1 MAANVTTLQRRL
13 QEWTQGP
20 AHERNYRRG
29 PLQTIDGALAPA
41 GGRAPVAAIQLS
53 IAAWLLGTW
62 QLAAGEARVLDGD
75 GHGWDDACLGAGL
88 LRTAL
93 WLRCER
99 PAARRDTRAPD
110 LPVLQTANWAC
121 AALALGDPH
130 AEELLATFAALP
142 DASFRAGDAFPLF
155 VRELLRLRAG
165 ERATVT
171 PRLDVYADVL
181 QAWTGD
187 EGHFARR
194 LANVLDHHLER
205 THGAPGQRTEFDEP
219 GFWLYPAE
227 VLAVRAV
234 RADLGLPWPK
244 VEHPLMFTN
253 LATTAPVGVWPAD
266 ELQRRLDRALR
277 R

>member
-1 MAANVTTLQRRL
+1 MAANVTPLQRRL

-20 AHERNYRRG
+20 AHERNYLRG
-29 PLQTIDGALAPA
+29 PLQTIDAALAPT
-41 GGRAPVAAIQLS
+41 GGRPPAAVIQLS

-62 QLAAGEARVLDGD
+62 HLASGEARVLGGD
-75 GHGWDDACLGAGL
+75 GHGWDDARLGAGL
-88 LRTAL
+88 LRTSLA
-93 WLRCER
+93 LRCA
-99 PAARRDTRAPD
+99 PAARRDARAPD
-110 LPVLQTANWAC
+110 LPVLQAANWAC

-142 DASFRAGDAFPLF
+142 DASFRAGDAYPLF

-165 ERATVT
+165 ERANVG
-171 PRLDVYADVL
+171 PRLEVYADVL

-187 EGHFARR
+187 GGYFARC
-194 LANVLDHHLER
+194 LASVLDHHLER
-205 THGAPGQRTEFDEP
+205 THGAPGLRTEFDEP

-253 LATTAPVGVWPAD
+253 LATTAPSGAWPAD